1 MKMVLVLWNDS
12 SVEHG
17 WRVDDCANDKV
28 AHCRTVGILKA
39 EDETK
44 ITVALGDSDCGSVM
58 ETITI
63 PQGCITAIIKLRVR

>member
-12 SVEHG
+12 NITNG
-17 WRVDDCANDKV
+17 WRVDDCKGDEM

-39 EDETK
+39 EDSEK
-44 ITVALGDSDCGSVM
+44 ITVALGDCDCGSVL

-63 PQGCITAIIKLRVR
+63 PKGCITAIKKLRIR